1 MIKLNYKEKIAEILA
16 SSNFRFAV
24 SFMLFTIAMTFII
37 SSQNFFFQKI
47 VENGISKKDV
57 VAEKTIIVVDTK
69 KTERQRKKVEAKVE
83 PVLTTAEDDF
93 IKTNLSSLEN
103 SIHTIRS
110 KGTTRYTKRDELA
123 ALFDISDDNQRNYIV
138 SYLLNSSD
146 GGLNKVFEQ
155 AKLTLANVLAAGV
168 SEKDLEKENLNK
180 IFQRHYALNLTKHQN
195 TIANALLEQVIVPN
209 MVVDEIA
216 TDIAKKNARNSVK
229 PYEVVFEKGDK
240 ILFEGEPVT
249 KLKRDALREAG
260 YNLVDINFLGLFG
273 IYLFVAFSTFVFIM
287 FKEDYEKRHPAKSN
301 LSIFAVLSLV
311 MALISV
317 LLPTGFSPY
326 ILPFPAYIIILSI
339 FANSRL
345 AFLSTLLL
353 LCNLTLGMHFDIEFL
368 ISFVLILLIAEISVS
383 KVKFSRRSD
392 LIKVGFYVAMTGL
405 FVVMSIYLLEKFL
418 IDIDNVLIICDSSMA
433 FVNGII
439 SAVIALGV
447 MPMLE
452 SAFRVTTPYG
462 LAELVDHNQP
472 LLKRLQ
478 MEAPGTYHHSLLVSN
493 LCEAAAEAI
502 GADPIV
508 ARAGALYHDIGK
520 LKRPLFFVENQS
532 SFGIE
537 NPHTKL
543 NPKISKTVIISH
555 TKDGLEIAKENNL
568 PPIINDFILQHHGT
582 SLASYFYNRAVQEE
596 GAENIKEEQFRYPGP
611 KPKSKEAAILMIAD
625 ATESAVRSLKTP
637 TPEEVDI
644 VIDKIIAERVN
655 DGQLSDSPLT
665 LRDLKTIAT
674 TFSRIIRGMQHERI
688 KYQNDIDKEVEKAKM
703 ILPDVMDKEFEDKIK
718 SLESDKNDKN
728 DDTDH

>member
-1 MIKLNYKEKIAEILA
+1 MIKLNFKERFDEITS
-16 SSNFRFAV
+16 SSNFRFAMY
-24 SFMLFTIAMTFII
+24 FILFTVAMTFII
-37 SSQNFFFQKI
+37 SSQNFFFQKV

-57 VAEKTIIVVDTK
+57 IAEKTIVVIDTK
-69 KTERQRKKVEAKVE
+69 KTERQRKEVESKIE

-93 IKTNLSSLEN
+93 IKTNLNSLEN
-103 SIHTIRS
+103 SIKTIRE
-110 KGTTRYTKRDELA
+110 KDTTRFTKQDELSV
-123 ALFDISDDNQRNYIV
+123 LFDISDENKKLYVVN
-138 SYLLNSSD
+138 YLLNSNSND
-146 GGLNKVFEQ
+146 LKDVFEQ
-155 AKLTLANVLAAGV
+155 AKLTLTNLLATGIT
-168 SEKDLEKENLNK
+168 EKDTEKGNLQQLIQK
-180 IFQRHYALNLTKHQN
+180 HFALNLTKHQN
-195 TIANALLEQVIVPN
+195 TIVTALLEQVIVPN

-249 KLKRDALREAG
+249 KLKRDALRQAG
-260 YNLVDINFLGLFG
+260 YSLIDINFLGILG
-273 IYLFVAFSTFVFIM
+273 IYIFIAFTTFIFIK
-287 FKEDYEKRHPAKSN
+287 FKEDYEKRHPAKTN
-301 LSIFAVLSLV
+301 LAIVAVLSLFV
-311 MALISV
+311 ALISV
-317 LLPTGFSPY
+317 MLPTGFSPY
-326 ILPFPAYIIILSI
+326 ILPFPAFIIILSI
-339 FANSRL
+339 FSNSRL
-345 AFLSTLLL
+345 AFLATLLL
-353 LCNLTLGMHFDIEFL
+353 LCNLTLGLHFGIEFI
-368 ISFVLILLIAEISVS
+368 ISFVLILLVAEITVS
-383 KVKFSRRSD
+383 KIKFSRRSD
-392 LIKVGFYVAMTGL
+392 LIKVGFYVSLTGL
-405 FVVMSIYLLEKFL
+405 VVVSSVYLLEKFL
-418 IDIDNVLIICDSSMA
+418 IDIDNVLIVRDAIMTMI
-433 FVNGII
+433 NGIL

-447 MPMLE
+447 MPMIE

-502 GADPIV
+502 GADPTI

-555 TKDGLEIAKENNL
+555 TKDGIELAKEYNL
-568 PPIINDFILQHHGT
+568 PPIIQDFILQHHGNG
-582 SLASYFYNRAVQEE
+582 LASYFYNRAVQEE

-611 KPKSKEAAILMIAD
+611 KPKTKEAAILMIAD

-637 TPEEVDI
+637 TSEEIDI
-644 VIDKIIAERVN
+644 VIEKIITERIN

-665 LRDLKTIAT
+665 LKDLKTIAS

-688 KYQNDIDKEVEKAKM
+688 KYQNDIDKEVEKAKL
-703 ILPDVMDKEFEDKIK
+703 ILPDVIDKELDDKIK
-718 SLESDKNDKN
+718 SLEKDKND
-728 DDTDH
+728 TDN

>member
-1 MIKLNYKEKIAEILA
+1 
-16 SSNFRFAV
+16 
-24 SFMLFTIAMTFII
+24 
-37 SSQNFFFQKI
+37 
-47 VENGISKKDV
+47 
-57 VAEKTIIVVDTK
+57 
-69 KTERQRKKVEAKVE
+69 
-83 PVLTTAEDDF
+83 
-93 IKTNLSSLEN
+93 
-103 SIHTIRS
+103 
-110 KGTTRYTKRDELA
+110 
-123 ALFDISDDNQRNYIV
+123 
-138 SYLLNSSD
+138 
-146 GGLNKVFEQ
+146 
-155 AKLTLANVLAAGV
+155 
-168 SEKDLEKENLNK
+168 
-180 IFQRHYALNLTKHQN
+180 
-195 TIANALLEQVIVPN
+195 
-209 MVVDEIA
+209 
-216 TDIAKKNARNSVK
+216 
-229 PYEVVFEKGDK
+229 
-240 ILFEGEPVT
+240 
-249 KLKRDALREAG
+249 
-260 YNLVDINFLGLFG
+260 
-273 IYLFVAFSTFVFIM
+273 
-287 FKEDYEKRHPAKSN
+287 
-301 LSIFAVLSLV
+301 
-311 MALISV
+311 
-317 LLPTGFSPY
+317 
-326 ILPFPAYIIILSI
+326 
-339 FANSRL
+339 
-345 AFLSTLLL
+345 
-353 LCNLTLGMHFDIEFL
+353 
-368 ISFVLILLIAEISVS
+368 
-383 KVKFSRRSD
+383 
-392 LIKVGFYVAMTGL
+392 
-405 FVVMSIYLLEKFL
+405 
-418 IDIDNVLIICDSSMA
+418 
-433 FVNGII
+433 
-439 SAVIALGV
+439 
-447 MPMLE
+447 
-452 SAFRVTTPYG
+452 
-462 LAELVDHNQP
+462 
-472 LLKRLQ
+472 

-728 DDTDH
+728 DDTNH

>member
-1 MIKLNYKEKIAEILA
+1 MIKMNFKEKFAEIV
-16 SSNFRFAV
+16 SSYAFRFWLYFV
-24 SFMLFTIAMTFII
+24 LFTVAMTFIV
-37 SSQNFFFQKI
+37 SSQNFFFQKV

-57 VAEKTIIVVDTK
+57 IAEKTIVVVDTK
-69 KTERQRKKVEAKVE
+69 KTERQRKEVEAKIE

-93 IKTNLSSLEN
+93 VKTNLLSLEN
-103 SIHTIRS
+103 AIHAIRS
-110 KGTTRYTKRDELA
+110 KQTTRFAKRDELA
-123 ALFDISDDNQRNYIV
+123 TLFDIPNDRQRDYIV
-138 SYLLNSSD
+138 NYLLNSSD
-146 GGLNKVFEQ
+146 AGLNKVFEQ
-155 AKLTLANVLAAGV
+155 AKLTLTNVLATGI
-168 SEKDLEKENLNK
+168 SEKDIEKDNLHK
-180 IFQRHYALNLTKHQN
+180 IFKKHYALNLTKHQN
-195 TIANALLEQVIVPN
+195 TIAAALLEQVIVPN

-216 TDIAKKNARNSVK
+216 TDIARKNARNSVK
-229 PYEVVFEKGDK
+229 PYEVTFEKGDK

-249 KLKRDALREAG
+249 KLKRDALRQAG
-260 YNLVDINFLGLFG
+260 YNLVDINFLGILG
-273 IYLFVAFSTFVFIM
+273 IYVFVAFSTYIFIL

-301 LSIFAVLSLV
+301 LSIFAVLSLFT
-311 MALISV
+311 ALVSV

-353 LCNLTLGMHFDIEFL
+353 LCNLTLGLHFDIEFI
-368 ISFVLILLIAEISVS
+368 ISFILILLVAEITVS
-383 KVKFSRRSD
+383 KVKFTRRSD
-392 LIKVGFYVAMTGL
+392 LIKVGFYVAMTGVV
-405 FVVMSIYLLEKFL
+405 VVMSVYLLEKFL
-418 IDIDNVLIICDSSMA
+418 IDIDNVLILRDSSMA
-433 FVNGII
+433 FVNGIV

-555 TKDGLEIAKENNL
+555 TKDGIEIGKENKL
-568 PPIINDFILQHHGT
+568 PPIILDFILQHHGD

-611 KPKSKEAAILMIAD
+611 RPKTKEAAILMIAD

-637 TPEEVDI
+637 TPEEIDI
-644 VIDKIIAERVN
+644 VIDKIIADRVN

-665 LRDLKTIAT
+665 LRDMKTIAS

-718 SLESDKNDKN
+718 TLENEKNEN
-728 DDTDH
+728 NSNN

>member
-1 MIKLNYKEKIAEILA
+1 MVLCFF
-16 SSNFRFAV
+16 SSSV
-24 SFMLFTIAMTFII
+24 AMTFII
-37 SSQNFFFQKI
+37 SSQNFFFQKV

-57 VAEKTIIVVDTK
+57 IAEKTIVVIDTK
-69 KTERQRKKVEAKVE
+69 KTERQRKEVESKIE

-93 IKTNLSSLEN
+93 IKTNLNSLEN
-103 SIHTIRS
+103 SIKTIRE
-110 KGTTRYTKRDELA
+110 KDTTRFTKQDELSV
-123 ALFDISDDNQRNYIV
+123 LFDISDENKKLYVVN
-138 SYLLNSSD
+138 YLLNSNSND
-146 GGLNKVFEQ
+146 LKDVFEQ
-155 AKLTLANVLAAGV
+155 AKLTLTNLLATGIT
-168 SEKDLEKENLNK
+168 EKDTEKGNLQQLIQK
-180 IFQRHYALNLTKHQN
+180 HFALNLTKHQN
-195 TIANALLEQVIVPN
+195 TIVTALLEQVIVPN

-249 KLKRDALREAG
+249 KLKRDALRQAG
-260 YNLVDINFLGLFG
+260 YSLIDINFLGILG
-273 IYLFVAFSTFVFIM
+273 IYIFIAFTTFIFIK
-287 FKEDYEKRHPAKSN
+287 FKEDYEKRHPAKTN
-301 LSIFAVLSLV
+301 LAIVAVLSLFV
-311 MALISV
+311 ALISV
-317 LLPTGFSPY
+317 MLPTGFSPY
-326 ILPFPAYIIILSI
+326 ILPFPAFIIILSI
-339 FANSRL
+339 FSNSRL
-345 AFLSTLLL
+345 AFLATLLL
-353 LCNLTLGMHFDIEFL
+353 LCNLTLGLHFGIEFI
-368 ISFVLILLIAEISVS
+368 ISFVLILLVAEITVS
-383 KVKFSRRSD
+383 KIKFSRRSD
-392 LIKVGFYVAMTGL
+392 LIKVGFYVSLTGL
-405 FVVMSIYLLEKFL
+405 VVVSSVYLLEKFL
-418 IDIDNVLIICDSSMA
+418 IDIDNVLIVRDAIMTMI
-433 FVNGII
+433 NGIL

-447 MPMLE
+447 MPMIE

-502 GADPIV
+502 GADPTI

-555 TKDGLEIAKENNL
+555 TKDGIELAKEYNL
-568 PPIINDFILQHHGT
+568 PPIIQDFILQHHGNG
-582 SLASYFYNRAVQEE
+582 LASYFYNRAVQEE

-611 KPKSKEAAILMIAD
+611 KPKTKEAAILMIAD

-637 TPEEVDI
+637 TSEEIDI
-644 VIDKIIAERVN
+644 VIEKIITERIN

-665 LRDLKTIAT
+665 LKDLKTIAS

-688 KYQNDIDKEVEKAKM
+688 KYQNDIDKEVEKAKL
-703 ILPDVMDKEFEDKIK
+703 ILPDVIDKELDDKIK
-718 SLESDKNDKN
+718 SLEKDKND
-728 DDTDH
+728 TDN

>member
-1 MIKLNYKEKIAEILA
+1 MIQLNYKEKFAEILA
-16 SSNFRFAV
+16 SSTFRFAV
-24 SFMLFTIAMTFII
+24 SFILFTVAMTFIV

-57 VAEKTIIVVDTK
+57 IAEKTIVVVDTK
-69 KTERQRKKVEAKVE
+69 KTERQRKEVESKIE

-93 IKTNLSSLEN
+93 VKTNLTSLEN
-103 SIHTIRS
+103 SIHAIRS
-110 KGTTRYTKRDELA
+110 KNTTRFTKKDELG
-123 ALFDISDDNQRNYIV
+123 ALFDIPDDNQRNYIV
-138 SYLLNSSD
+138 SYLLNANDSA
-146 GGLNKVFEQ
+146 LNKVFEQ
-155 AKLTLANVLAAGV
+155 TKLTLTNILATGI
-168 SEKDLEKENLNK
+168 SEKDFEKDNLRK
-180 IFQRHYALNLTKHQN
+180 IFQKHYALNLTKHQN
-195 TIANALLEQVIVPN
+195 TIVNALLEQVIVPN

-216 TDIAKKNARNSVK
+216 TDIARKNARNSVK

-249 KLKRDALREAG
+249 KLKRDALRQAG
-260 YNLVDINFLGLFG
+260 YNLVDINFLGLLG
-273 IYLFVAFSTFVFIM
+273 IYFFVVFSTFIFIM
-287 FKEDYEKRHPAKSN
+287 FKDDYEKRHPAKSN

-311 MALISV
+311 TALVAV

-345 AFLSTLLL
+345 AFLATLLL
-353 LCNLTLGMHFDIEFL
+353 LCNLTLGLHFDIEFL
-368 ISFVLILLIAEISVS
+368 ISFILILLVAEITVS

-392 LIKVGFYVAMTGL
+392 LIKVGFYVALTGVL
-405 FVVMSIYLLEKFL
+405 VVMSVYLLEKFL
-418 IDIDNVLIICDSSMA
+418 IDIDNVLILRDSSMA

-452 SAFRVTTPYG
+452 SAFRITTPYG

-478 MEAPGTYHHSLLVSN
+478 MEAPGTYHHSLLVSH
-493 LCEAAAEAI
+493 LCEVAAEAI

-555 TKDGLEIAKENNL
+555 AKDGIELAKENNL
-568 PPIINDFILQHHGT
+568 PPIILDFILQHHGD

-644 VIDKIIAERVN
+644 VIDKIIADRVN

-665 LRDLKTIAT
+665 LKDLKTIAS

-688 KYQNDIDKEVEKAKM
+688 KYQNDIDKEVEKAKK
-703 ILPDVMDKEFEDKIK
+703 ILPDVMDREFEEKIK
-718 SLESDKNDKN
+718 SLENEKNEKN
-728 DDTDH
+728 SNN